1 MKPNG
6 TIAKLLV
13 SGCLGLGL
21 GAVATG
27 CNSSSDGQ
35 GKVLATGTGAITSDL
50 SAIPPGMLPPGFV
63 GDPSML
69 EGPRVEIVSPG
80 RVGHTT
86 ARRVTVEGVVT
97 DLGGGVSDVRVQGR
111 SVTPGADGSFREE
124 VDLDVG
130 MNTIVVEAW
139 DRAGHRRE
147 RFVNL
152 IAGELAPAA
161 DALADAAT
169 VRVTNE
175 ALDLI
180 EPQIVAGIEA
190 QRAQIRQQVMATRID
205 GDTTIKDFRFG
216 RVTAGLDTI
225 QGGVRFTAT
234 IADLAMDIEHKARV
248 LLVFSST
255 QRGTVRAQQLQL
267 EGLAQVNVVNGRATT
282 NVVQVTARAVGFS
295 VPDWARSEEAT
306 IRRSFENGFAAA
318 TAQGLGQG
326 LGDAFKSTTGTV
338 AQAGQ
343 GVATHLDWTLTTLT
357 CDPAGATALFAA
369 NVRPA
374 TPTAGSSAGAEDR
387 SLVVRGGLANLTGGG
402 GNGPNVALAV
412 HQDVVNRALHAAWR
426 GGAMT
431 QVIDQA
437 AFAAMNPGSPM
448 SLDTTTLFAL
458 APELAAVVAPGLP
471 IEMHVEGLLPA
482 VMTLR
487 AGPLPHRLDIGGL
500 KVTTFVLDPVAGRRP
515 LGEACYAI
523 GAEVAIVERQGQLAL
538 EPAGRVQ
545 VHVDALGPAQPGAEL
560 VLEKMAAG
568 LGPQLLQMAL
578 TSQQGL
584 VLPAVQGVTVS
595 GLRLQALDGNLIV
608 LGTAQA
614 SAP

>member
-1 MKPNG
+1 MKSTG

-50 SAIPPGMLPPGFV
+50 SAVPPGMLPPGFV

-69 EGPRVEIVSPG
+69 EGPRVEIVSPA
-80 RVGHTT
+80 RAGHTT
-86 ARRVTVEGVVT
+86 ARRVAVEGVVT

-111 SVTPGADGSFREE
+111 SVTPAADGSFREE
-124 VDLDVG
+124 VELAVG

-152 IAGELAPAA
+152 IAGDLAPEGEP
-161 DALADAAT
+161 LADAAT
-169 VRVTNE
+169 VRVTNG

-190 QRAQIRQQVMATRID
+190 QRAQIRQQVLATRV
-205 GDTTIKDFRFG
+205 GNDTTIKDFRFG

-255 QRGTVRAQQLQL
+255 QRGTVRAQRLEI

-282 NVVQVTARAVGFS
+282 NVVQVTARSVGFS

-318 TAQGLGQG
+318 AAQGLGQG
-326 LGDAFKSTTGTV
+326 LGDAFKSTSGTI
-338 AQAGQ
+338 AQAAGQ
-343 GVATHLDWTLTTLT
+343 GVPTELDWTLTTLT

-369 NVRPA
+369 NVRPPA
-374 TPTAGSSAGAEDR
+374 AVAGTEGR
-387 SLVVRGGLANLTGGG
+387 SVVVRGGLANLTGGG
-402 GNGPNVALAV
+402 GNGPNVAMAV
-412 HQDVVNRALHAAWR
+412 HQDIVNRALHAAWR
-426 GGAMT
+426 GGAMNL
-431 QVIDQA
+431 VIDQA
-437 AFAAMNPGSPM
+437 AFDAMNPGSPM
-448 SLDTTTLFAL
+448 RLDTSALFAL

-471 IEMHVEGLLPA
+471 IEMRVEGLLPA

-487 AGPLPHRLDIGGL
+487 AGPLPHRLDLGGL
-500 KVTTFVLDPVAGRRP
+500 KVTTFVLDPVNGRTP
-515 LGEACYAI
+515 MGEACYAI

-538 EPAGRVQ
+538 QPAGQVQ

-560 VLEKMAAG
+560 VLEKMAAA

-578 TSQQGL
+578 ASQQGL
-584 VLPAVQGVTVS
+584 VLPAVQGFTLG
-595 GLRLQALDGNLIV
+595 GLRLQALDGNLVV